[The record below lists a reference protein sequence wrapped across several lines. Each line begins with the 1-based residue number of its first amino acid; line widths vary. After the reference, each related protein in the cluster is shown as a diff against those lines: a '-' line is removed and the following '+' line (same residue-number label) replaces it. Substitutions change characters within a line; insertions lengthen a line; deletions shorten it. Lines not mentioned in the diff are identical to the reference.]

1 MTTPTPSLTDQ
12 LKQLLPEDLREAEPL
27 KRLAELEQSSARAE
41 AEREFLERA
50 PREGLLHPA
59 DALKLEDLHACLGK
73 AADRAGGLNEYFAN
87 LRAARPYLFARV
99 EMPGARKLAE
109 AEPELDRLRKHMT
122 HGALTRQLQ
131 AVRIKRR

>member
-1 MTTPTPSLTDQ
+1 MTDQPSLTDQ
-12 LKQLLPEDLREAEPL
+12 LKQLLPENLRESEPL
-27 KRLAELEQSSARAE
+27 KRLAELEQSAARAG

-59 DALKLEDLHACLGK
+59 DALILEDLHACLGK
-73 AADRAGGLNEYFAN
+73 APDRASGLNEYFAT

-99 EMPGARKLAE
+99 ETPGARKLAE
-109 AEPELDRLRKHMT
+109 AEPEMERLRRHMS